1 MVLGDAPI
9 RVISI
14 NFTFGESVC
23 VSPDGEGE
31 AKFYLLDP
39 VKQVGGGYLA
49 RMQLS
54 FTNIPK
60 LSMAQP

>member
-1 MVLGDAPI
+1 M
-9 RVISI
+9 ISI
-14 NFTFGESVC
+14 TFTFGESVC